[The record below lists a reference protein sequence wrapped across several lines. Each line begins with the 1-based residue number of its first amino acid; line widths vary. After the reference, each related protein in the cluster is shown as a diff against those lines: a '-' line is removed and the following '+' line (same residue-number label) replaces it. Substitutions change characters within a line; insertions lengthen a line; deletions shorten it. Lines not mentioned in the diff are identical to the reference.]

1 MKRFIALGAI
11 VLSGAIL
18 FQVLAPEPRRR
29 FSPALRQRML
39 KRMESMMASLPEG
52 APPKLV
58 MSVLPR
64 LREQNDE
71 ILRLLREQNELL
83 REQAAYAGA
92 ARELG
97 PSVRGP
103 S

>member
-1 MKRFIALGAI
+1 MKRFIALAAVVLGGAI
-11 VLSGAIL
+11 AS
-18 FQVLAPEPRRR
+18 QVLTAEPRRR
-29 FSPALRQRML
+29 LSSAVRQRML
-39 KRMESMMASLPEG
+39 KRMERMMASLPEG

-64 LREQNDE
+64 LREQNEE

-83 REQAAYAGA
+83 RAQAAHAGVA
-92 ARELG
+92 HELG
-97 PSVRGP
+97 RSVPGP